1 MIADDIDVNRP
12 LDHFGPTWIFEEIF
26 TIARAHT
33 KLTQQKNYKALKTTG
48 KQMQEKDEIKCS
60 YIVKQTKCKITRLRC
75 ATKLENRNKT
85 KQVQK

>member
-33 KLTQQKNYKALKTTG
+33 KLTQQKNYKALKTTR
-48 KQMQEKDEIKCS
+48 KQINTRKRWNEMQLH
-60 YIVKQTKCKITRLRC
+60 CKANKIQNNKAEMC
-75 ATKLENRNKT
+75 NKT
-85 KQVQK
+85 RE